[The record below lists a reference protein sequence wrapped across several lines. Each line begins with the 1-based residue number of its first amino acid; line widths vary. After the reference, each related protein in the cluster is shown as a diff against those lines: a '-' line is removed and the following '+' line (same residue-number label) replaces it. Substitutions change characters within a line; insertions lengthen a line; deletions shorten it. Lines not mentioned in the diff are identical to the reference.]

1 VLNPGLSSPVPFG
14 PSRRR
19 KGDRMPIITH
29 KLEHPDGTPLDRPRP
44 AVARS
49 AEEAWR
55 GQASSAC
62 ALSGEPPA

>member
-1 VLNPGLSSPVPFG
+1 
-14 PSRRR
+14 
-19 KGDRMPIITH
+19 MPIITH

-62 ALSGEPPA
+62 ALSGAPPASRC